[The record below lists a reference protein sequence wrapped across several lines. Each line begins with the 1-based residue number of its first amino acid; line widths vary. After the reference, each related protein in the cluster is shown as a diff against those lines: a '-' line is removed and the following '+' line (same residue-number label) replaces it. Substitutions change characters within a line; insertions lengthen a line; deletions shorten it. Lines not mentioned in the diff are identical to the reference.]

1 MSGSDDSQDKQ
12 FEPTQKKLDDA
23 RKKGDVPRSVD
34 LTTSSAYAGFLL
46 ICITFGGQLFLG
58 IASDLA
64 RLLEFAPE
72 LAADWFSGGL
82 QAGFGARVGGVI
94 WLLSPWFA
102 VPAACAVLAVVAQ
115 QAFVVAPSKLE
126 PRIDRI
132 SPVSNA
138 KNKFGRQ
145 GLFEFAKSFTKLLIF
160 SATLGLFLVS
170 RTDQLTFSVQLQPRQ
185 IVLAMGAMSI
195 SFFSLVLLVSAG
207 LGFIDF
213 FWQRAEHIRKNRMSR
228 KELMDEAKQMEGDPY
243 IKQHRRQRAQ
253 EIANNRM
260 LADVP
265 GADVV
270 IVNPTHFAVAL
281 KWNRASGAAPICVA
295 KGVDAIAARI
305 REIAEASAVPVR
317 HDPPAARAIHASVEV
332 GAEIQPEHYH
342 AVASA
347 IRFAEAMQAR
357 ARRAGWRK

>member
-1 MSGSDDSQDKQ
+1 
-12 FEPTQKKLDDA
+12 
-23 RKKGDVPRSVD
+23 
-34 LTTSSAYAGFLL
+34 
-46 ICITFGGQLFLG
+46 
-58 IASDLA
+58 
-64 RLLEFAPE
+64 
-72 LAADWFSGGL
+72 
-82 QAGFGARVGGVI
+82 
-94 WLLSPWFA
+94 
-102 VPAACAVLAVVAQ
+102 
-115 QAFVVAPSKLE
+115 
-126 PRIDRI
+126 
-132 SPVSNA
+132 
-138 KNKFGRQ
+138 
-145 GLFEFAKSFTKLLIF
+145 
-160 SATLGLFLVS
+160 
-170 RTDQLTFSVQLQPRQ
+170 
-185 IVLAMGAMSI
+185 
-195 SFFSLVLLVSAG
+195 
-207 LGFIDF
+207 
-213 FWQRAEHIRKNRMSR
+213 
-228 KELMDEAKQMEGDPY
+228 MEGDPY

-253 EIANNRM
+253 IANNRM